1 MHPTVFCLLPTGGM
15 KHATPRHTHTGHRSV
30 EHAWHFPACFSF
42 QILRASPPLNLFFFF
57 FSSPILFSLLIFLDT
72 REQRKYHGWWLDRW
86 RVRIATGNEKVSR
99 GGQIFL
105 HSVYFF
111 YSNIFD
117 AASCYLARSWR
128 WKTGVSIF
136 FLSLF
141 FSNGRILENKETRA
155 LCIPVF
161 SFYLARNNS
170 LFYSNI
176 STRSSAILIKR
187 AV

>member
-57 FSSPILFSLLIFLDT
+57 SLLRFFFLFSFFST
-72 REQRKYHGWWLDRW
+72 RGSNVSITDDGWIGGAFESQPEMRKF
-86 RVRIATGNEKVSR
+86 R
-99 GGQIFL
+99 GEDK
-105 HSVYFF
+105 FF
-111 YSNIFD
+111 YTPCIFFIAIFSTQQVVILRVPGD
-117 AASCYLARSWR
+117 G
-128 WKTGVSIF
+128 KQVFPFF

>member
-57 FSSPILFSLLIFLDT
+57 LSSPILFSLLIFLDT

-136 FLSLF
+136 FSLSLF
-141 FSNGRILENKETRA
+141 FRTDGFWRTKRRELSASPCSRFTWLVIIVYFIRIFRLVPPR
-155 LCIPVF
+155 
-161 SFYLARNNS
+161 Y
-170 LFYSNI
+170 
-176 STRSSAILIKR
+176 
-187 AV
+187 

>member
-1 MHPTVFCLLPTGGM
+1 MHPTVFCLLPTGRM

-117 AASCYLARSWR
+117 VASCYLTRSAIPGKSMENR
-128 WKTGVSIF
+128 CFHF
-136 FLSLF
+136 FSLSLF
-141 FSNGRILENKETRA
+141 FERTDFGEQRDES
-155 LCIPVF
+155 
-161 SFYLARNNS
+161 S
-170 LFYSNI
+170 LHSRVLVLPG
-176 STRSSAILIKR
+176 S
-187 AV
+187 